1 MDNLQFI
8 NDVIPISFNITRNHI
23 FIILSILGL
32 SIFTYLSKRYLY
44 NTAITSNQYYTK
56 TKNTNIHISQILNNN
71 ANSANASTP
80 ITYIFWNGD
89 INSTYLIIDLLIQ
102 GFIIQPMYI
111 EKYTILKTLEYEN
124 LGNIVK
130 QYSGQIQQT
139 QTKTQTQTQ
148 IKIQTQTKTQ
158 LQEYLKKVA
167 NIKHIQNNE
176 STQID
181 MLTNLIQNQ
190 YPEFKHNLLPT
201 LFITSIAKD
210 MIHTTEYINTINK
223 LKPQHNNGIEFIEQI
238 TRFIKHNKIN
248 KTDKKDKK
256 DKTDKKDKKDNHDK
270 TIYARDRILLGY
282 NSEHK
287 YIKLIQTLITQYNT
301 ENNLQLN
308 IEIPLQTK
316 NTTDIHYLTTNII
329 SHNIMT
335 YFKKI

>member
-148 IKIQTQTKTQ
+148 

-223 LKPQHNNGIEFIEQI
+223 LKPLHNSGIEFIEQI
-238 TRFIKHNKIN
+238 TRFIKHNKLIE
-248 KTDKKDKK
+248 KDKK
-256 DKTDKKDKKDNHDK
+256 NEQYEINNYNKNDNQ
-270 TIYARDRILLGY
+270 IYTRDRILLGY
-282 NSEHK
+282 NSDHK
-287 YIKLIQTLITQYNT
+287 YINLIQTLITQYNT
-301 ENNLQLN
+301 HSLN
-308 IEIPLQTK
+308 IEIPLKTK
-316 NTTDIHYLTTNII
+316 NKTDIHYLTTNII
-329 SHNIMT
+329 SYNIMI
-335 YFKKI
+335 YFKSNG

>member
-1 MDNLQFI
+1 MDNLPFI

-71 ANSANASTP
+71 NDSSAKSAKSANASTS
-80 ITYIFWNGD
+80 IIYIFWNGD

-130 QYSGQIQQT
+130 QYSEQLQQP
-139 QTKTQTQTQ
+139 KTQTNTHSH
-148 IKIQTQTKTQ
+148 IQSQSH

-167 NIKHIQNNE
+167 NIKYIQHNE

-181 MLTNLIQNQ
+181 TLTHLIQNQ
-190 YPEFKHNLLPT
+190 YPEFKRNLLPT

-210 MIHTTEYINTINK
+210 MHHTTEYIKTINT
-223 LKPQHNNGIEFIEQI
+223 LKPLHNSGIEFIEQI
-238 TRFIKHNKIN
+238 TRFIKHNKLN
-248 KTDKKDKK
+248 KK
-256 DKTDKKDKKDNHDK
+256 DKTDKKDNYNNQ
-270 TIYARDRILLGY
+270 IYASDRILLGY

-287 YIKLIQTLITQYNT
+287 YINLINTLITQYNT
-301 ENNLQLN
+301 EHNLQLN
-308 IEIPLQTK
+308 IEIPLYTK

-335 YFKKI
+335 YFTKKK